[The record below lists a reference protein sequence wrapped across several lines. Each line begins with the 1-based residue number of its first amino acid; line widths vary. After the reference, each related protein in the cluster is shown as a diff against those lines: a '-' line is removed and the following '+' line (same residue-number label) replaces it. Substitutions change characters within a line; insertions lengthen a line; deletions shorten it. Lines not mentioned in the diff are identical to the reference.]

1 MEVKLIGEVY
11 KYIYEN
17 SDNNYRIFL
26 LADKAR
32 NYYTLSG
39 YIPRLSEELTYEF
52 ITEEVKHS
60 KYGLQYKIISYE
72 NVVDT
77 SKEGVVVGKSII
89 VYPMFGDAYS
99 VEIEEGIGGHGG
111 GDTRMLDEIFA
122 NPDILETL

>member
-1 MEVKLIGEVY
+1 MKNFKKQVISLEVKLIGEVY

-39 YIPRLSEELTYEF
+39 YIPRLREELTYEF
-52 ITEEVKHS
+52 ITEEVKHP

-77 SKEGVVVGKSII
+77 SKEGVVAYLSSSLFPGVGLICAEK
-89 VYPMFGDAYS
+89 
-99 VEIEEGIGGHGG
+99 
-111 GDTRMLDEIFA
+111 IFNA
-122 NPDILETL
+122 L